1 MKRNIMKKTTA
12 LLLSLAMLLSLTP
25 QVSFAAKYETGD
37 SNTKVAE
44 SGEDVS
50 LQFIEESVQEILYGL
65 PLTEDY
71 YSREIIDSFNSK
83 YQELID
89 YVKEHPDEIVY
100 EGGWLMMGEDV
111 FSRLSTLEMLAGL
124 PKNVYNGEKDLQALK
139 DTISKKYN
147 TIVKQVH
154 KADYNSWYWD
164 KYVKLRNEAKAR
176 INAISDLDTYTSACE
191 ANF

>member
-37 SNTKVAE
+37 SNTKDSNTKIVE
-44 SGEDVS
+44 SGEDLS
-50 LQFIEESVQEILYGL
+50 LQFIDESVQEILYDL

-139 DTISKKYN
+139 DTI
-147 TIVKQVH
+147 
-154 KADYNSWYWD
+154 
-164 KYVKLRNEAKAR
+164 
-176 INAISDLDTYTSACE
+176 
-191 ANF
+191 